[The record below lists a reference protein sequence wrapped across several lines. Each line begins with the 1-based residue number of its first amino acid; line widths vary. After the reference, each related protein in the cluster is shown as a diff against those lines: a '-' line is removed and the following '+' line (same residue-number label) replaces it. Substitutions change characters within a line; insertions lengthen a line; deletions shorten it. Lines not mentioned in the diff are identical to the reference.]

1 MASWALERPE
11 ISYVCMRAGFPA
23 WQQFNQRANFINPS
37 AILRSG
43 TSGTRYTRGRGR
55 PGERRRVWRR
65 TKTGGFAAT
74 ISLMPGSSRRG
85 RRFFI
90 GSVARVRPFSENANG
105 KLFKRHVYHHVPS
118 QIYGRVCLCILRA
131 HPCVRARA
139 RVLHVRVR
147 VRTLFVPPQYRPD
160 TRISGTRQPSTV
172 GTSERRRCARPLSSS
187 PCPL

>member
-1 MASWALERPE
+1 
-11 ISYVCMRAGFPA
+11 MRAGFPA

-55 PGERRRVWRR
+55 PGERRRR

-74 ISLMPGSSRRG
+74 ISLMPGSSWHG

-90 GSVARVRPFSENANG
+90 GNV
-105 KLFKRHVYHHVPS
+105 
-118 QIYGRVCLCILRA
+118 
-131 HPCVRARA
+131 ARA
-139 RVLHVRVR
+139 RDLSRKTSRKTFQTSCLSSRPIANIWARLPVYLARTSVCVY
-147 VRTLFVPPQYRPD
+147 TLFVPPQYRPD
-160 TRISGTRQPSTV
+160 TRISCTRQPFMV

-187 PCPL
+187 PCPLWSTPATNPDFRR

>member
-1 MASWALERPE
+1 MASGALERPE

-90 GSVARVRPFSENANG
+90 GSVVRVRPFSENANG

-131 HPCVRARA
+131 HPCVCVHTCVCVCVCAYVPSSFRPNTDPI
-139 RVLHVRVR
+139 HVSRVR
-147 VRTLFVPPQYRPD
+147 GSLPR
-160 TRISGTRQPSTV
+160 
-172 GTSERRRCARPLSSS
+172 
-187 PCPL
+187 